1 MTGYPESKEP
11 KYPDIMGTVR
21 RVASSDSDASALLPC
36 PFCGCDAEID
46 TRRVYRD
53 IHTGRLGDAV
63 AIYCTNDDGCPAD
76 MGICREVAQDGTTEQ
91 VVAELTELWNRR
103 VR

>member
-1 MTGYPESKEP
+1 MHAPLLREAAETIERLMTLEKQY
-11 KYPDIMGTVR
+11 
-21 RVASSDSDASALLPC
+21 ADSPLLPC

-91 VVAELTELWNRR
+91 LVDELTELWNRR
-103 VR
+103 AR